1 MPTLPLA
8 DPTDPRAAELAR
20 RFAALALDRSR
31 VRLDGLHPLKH
42 GLRFGAAIELAVSP
56 DKPALLA
63 LARELC
69 PDLLERLE
77 ALVEPVSPTLFAA
90 LAPAPPSPVLA
101 IARRPPAFD
110 PSALLASPDAAP
122 IVLLERPV
130 HAGNLGAV
138 VRVAGALE
146 ALAVLTLG
154 GPDPWVPVA
163 LRGSSGLHFAIPV
176 QRLEALPERL
186 DRPIVAFH
194 ADGRPLDR
202 AAFPP
207 RAILAFGSERH
218 GLSEVIRRR
227 ASDLLAIPMRP
238 GVSSLNLA
246 TAAAIVLWTWRLG
259 LSGRPGAR

>member
-1 MPTLPLA
+1 MPTPPSV

-42 GLRFGAAIELAVSP
+42 GLRFGAAIELAVSS

-69 PDLLERLE
+69 PDLLERLD

-101 IARRPPAFD
+101 IARRPPPFD
-110 PSALLASPDAAP
+110 PGTLLASADSAP
-122 IVLLERPV
+122 IVLLDRPV

-146 ALAVLTLG
+146 ALAVVTLG

-176 QRLEALPERL
+176 ERLEALPERL

-207 RAILAFGSERH
+207 RAVLAFGSERH
-218 GLSEVIRRR
+218 GLSEAIRRR